1 MALHLEEQ
9 SPDILVLTETW
20 LDIKLPNIHQDYGCM
35 QSPLNEHQG
44 VSIVYKKKSKCYTT
58 SKKDWS
64 TSILIC
70 KVGLGK
76 GLKPIIIVG
85 TYCQLLSKI
94 SAIKTLDR
102 LITNLV

>member
-1 MALHLEEQ
+1 M
-9 SPDILVLTETW
+9 
-20 LDIKLPNIHQDYGCM
+20 M
-35 QSPLNEHQG
+35 
-44 VSIVYKKKSKCYTT
+44 
-58 SKKDWS
+58 
-64 TSILIC
+64 IC

>member
-44 VSIVYKKKSKCYTT
+44 VAIVYKKSLNVTPHQ
-58 SKKDWS
+58 KK
-64 TSILIC
+64 TGPP
-70 KVGLGK
+70 V
-76 GLKPIIIVG
+76 
-85 TYCQLLSKI
+85 
-94 SAIKTLDR
+94 
-102 LITNLV
+102 